1 MVKFILE
8 VSEDFIHEKA
18 NLENLEQ
25 SVEKGLNGLG
35 ALVKFVAMAEI
46 EKEIE
51 KGRTEFVIS
60 RDKIEGK
67 AVELYDNTLRYA
79 AVLTYFAEEKKNAVQ
94 EGK

>member
-8 VSEDFIHEKA
+8 VSEDFIHENA
-18 NLENLEQ
+18 NPENLGQ
-25 SVEKGLNGLG
+25 SVEKGFDGLG
-35 ALVKFVAMAEI
+35 ALVKFIVMAEI

-67 AVELYDNTLRYA
+67 AVELYDNTLRDA
-79 AVLTYFAEEKKNAVQ
+79 AVLTHFAEKKKDAVQ